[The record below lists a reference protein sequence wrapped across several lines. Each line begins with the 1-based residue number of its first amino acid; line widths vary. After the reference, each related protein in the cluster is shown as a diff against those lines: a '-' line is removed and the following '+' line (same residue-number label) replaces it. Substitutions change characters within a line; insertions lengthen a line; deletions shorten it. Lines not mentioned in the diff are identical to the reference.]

1 LVAASSQS
9 RHALK
14 QAALATQSF
23 RIVRKIATIRL
34 EHRGHPGKSR
44 LEGDIRRHRSITAM
58 RTITL
63 EEHFATPG
71 FLDGPG
77 RDLKQ
82 QARQVGS
89 RAERLMRDLCD
100 LGEGRIAQMD
110 AAGIDMQV
118 VSLTAPGV
126 EQLEAAEAV
135 ALARDTNDALAEA
148 IARQPK
154 RLSGFA
160 ALPIAAPDQAAKE
173 LEHRFRNQAFAG
185 AVISGHQRG
194 RYLDDKFF
202 WPVLEAAEALGAP
215 IYLHPTKPPRP
226 VIEASFG
233 GFAPLVTE
241 MLAGP
246 GFGWHIETA
255 VHVLRMVLGGVF
267 DRFPKLQIVIGHM
280 GEGLPF
286 FMQRVDVMPVEL
298 TQLKHPVSAYL
309 RHNLHYTFAGFN
321 FPATF
326 LDLLLEIGVSRIM
339 FSADYPYGSMAKAR
353 AFLDQIPVSAADRA
367 LIAHG
372 NAERLFRL

>member
-1 LVAASSQS
+1 LASS
-9 RHALK
+9 
-14 QAALATQSF
+14 
-23 RIVRKIATIRL
+23 IAV
-34 EHRGHPGKSR
+34 S
-44 LEGDIRRHRSITAM
+44 DIQRQRSIKAM

-77 RDLKQ
+77 RDLKE
-82 QARQVGS
+82 QARQVDSPAGS
-89 RAERLMRDLCD
+89 RAERLMGDLCD

-118 VSLTAPGV
+118 ISLTAPGV
-126 EQLEAAEAV
+126 EQLEATEAL

-148 IARQPK
+148 IARHPK

-160 ALPIAAPDQAAKE
+160 ALPIATPDQAAKE
-173 LEHRFRNQAFAG
+173 LESRFSKQAFAG
-185 AVISGHQRG
+185 AVINGHQRG
-194 RYLDDKFF
+194 RYLDDKSF
-202 WPVLEAAEALGAP
+202 WPVLEAAESLGAP
-215 IYLHPTKPPRP
+215 IYLHPTRPPKP

-233 GFAPLVTE
+233 GFAPVVTE

-286 FMQRVDVMPVEL
+286 FMQRVDVMPAEL
-298 TQLKHPVSAYL
+298 TRLKRPVSDYL
-309 RHNLHYTFAGFN
+309 RENLHYTFAGFN

-326 LDLLLEIGVSRIM
+326 LDLLLEVGISRIM
-339 FSADYPYGSMAKAR
+339 FSADHPYGSMAKAR
-353 AFLDQIPVSAADRA
+353 AFLDQIPVSAVDRA
-367 LIAHG
+367 RIAHG
-372 NAERLFRL
+372 NAETLFKLRT